1 MTSKRVGAAGEM
13 VIFDEDFDMPE
24 FLVPQEKTIVKAIKR
39 NLIFI
44 LKYLQTLCQGFIRLI
59 L

>member
-1 MTSKRVGAAGEM
+1 M

-24 FLVPQEKTIVKAIKR
+24 FLGPQEKTIVKAIKS

-44 LKYLQTLCQGFIRLI
+44 LK
-59 L
+59 